1 MGARRLF
8 LSALGLLLVL
18 SPCFSLSADR
28 IYLYEGTPLR
38 CKIFNIGV
46 NAYKCRGSNGQVI
59 TVPKHKIAR
68 ITFSGKMA
76 DRGYDAFFSR
86 INAGLG
92 SAQNTSSIAQS
103 QSNTLQGKTNI
114 VSGHLPLRLGVDGG
128 WQVLA
133 NHLALYAGIEYSYS
147 DLLKN
152 KNASYNYLTLNLGG
166 MYFFPIPSKWPR
178 LFYNTHLGL
187 QARLLLSGSARFSF
201 SGYGGAAGGEVN
213 TAMKAEGLG
222 FGLSLGKEWYSSD
235 WKIWGLSL
243 SYTLD
248 SFQNSFLVSDQKFKI
263 GAPVP
268 IPDFRTFKGTSK
280 MSFIGLHFSLA
291 YD

>member
-1 MGARRLF
+1 MGARRLP

-28 IYLYEGTPLR
+28 IRLNKGGLLR

-46 NAYKCRGSNGQVI
+46 NAYKCRDPKGLII

-68 ITFSGKMA
+68 ITFSGKIA
-76 DRGYDAFFSR
+76 DRGYDRFFSR

-92 SAQNTSSIAQS
+92 GAQNTLNLSKTPQQKVDISSKHQ
-103 QSNTLQGKTNI
+103 L
-114 VSGHLPLRLGVDGG
+114 LRLGMDGG
-128 WQVLA
+128 YQALA
-133 NHLALYAGIEYSYS
+133 DHLALYGGLEYSYS
-147 DLLKN
+147 DISKN
-152 KNASYNYLTLNLGG
+152 KDASYNYLTLNLGG

-178 LFYNTHLGL
+178 LFHNTHIGA
-187 QARLLLSGSARFSF
+187 QARLLLKGSARFSF
-201 SGYGGAAGGEVN
+201 PTAAGGEVN
-213 TAMKAEGLG
+213 SAIKAEGVG
-222 FGLSLGKEWYSSD
+222 FGLSLGKEWYTSD

-248 SFQNSFLVSDQKFKI
+248 SFRISKEIMRSRVVGSV
-263 GAPVP
+263 PVP
-268 IPDFRTFKGTSK
+268 GTPSALSEEIKGTSK